1 VHGADV
7 AAEPTAQDDVSAVTP
22 VARRRPAQRASGRR
36 GRLRRN
42 ARCHCGSGR
51 KYKNCC
57 LTLDEARRR
66 SALPDALP
74 AWLRDAPGKLYQ
86 FERYATKVY
95 NLPGLLADFT
105 DSRRRPRIP
114 TFDVVNSLVHTA
126 LLRVPSL
133 NALEG
138 NLEEPDFQRLL
149 GHPPH
154 PGEKSFSAEVVANV
168 LDQLELA
175 DGRRALE
182 DVVWSAERNKAFRG
196 GSYGGLRCVAIDGWE
211 PVSSFHRHCDQCLV
225 RKVKTKLPSGELG
238 EREQYYHAYVVAL
251 LLGPVVDVV
260 LGIEPVRNAPARRQA
275 GEPEPDGAEGEL
287 TAALRL
293 LDFLHATYG
302 SFLDLFV
309 LDGLYPN
316 GPVMTR
322 LDQYGYSALI
332 VLKKPDH
339 EPLKEALALWQDQ
352 PPSRSLDDEQARE
365 HIDFWDIDGIETLDT
380 YPGKVRVLRAEV
392 TRLDGSPKRTWCFA
406 AVGKKAAK
414 LSAPTALRI
423 QRARWHLE
431 NTAFHQWIT
440 RWHLGHVFR
449 HTGNALLALLLLWA
463 LTFNLLQLF
472 VYRRLGRERHPL
484 HPTDTIRHLVELM
497 LREVAT
503 LPAPIPWDALLDSS

>member
-1 VHGADV
+1 VHTEPGRAS
-7 AAEPTAQDDVSAVTP
+7 AAPKTPTRR
-22 VARRRPAQRASGRR
+22 ARR
-36 GRLRRN
+36 RLRRN
-42 ARCHCGSGR
+42 ARCHCGSGQ

-66 SALPDALP
+66 SALPEALP
-74 AWLRDAPGKLYQ
+74 DWLRHGPGKLRQ

-114 TFDVVNSLVHTA
+114 TFDVVNSLLHTA

-138 NLEEPDFQRLL
+138 NLEQPDFQKLL
-149 GHPPH
+149 GHRPRPD
-154 PGEKSFSAEVVANV
+154 EKPFSAEVVANV
-168 LDQLELA
+168 LDQLDLA
-175 DGRRALE
+175 DARRALE
-182 DVVWSAERNKAFRG
+182 EVVATAERNKAFRD
-196 GSYGGLRCVAIDGWE
+196 SYAGLRCVAIDGWE
-211 PVSSFHRHCDQCLV
+211 PVSSFHRHCDHCLV
-225 RKVKTKLPSGELG
+225 RTVKTKLPSGELG

-260 LGIEPVRNAPARRQA
+260 LGIEPLRNAPARRQA
-275 GEPEPDGAEGEL
+275 GEPEQDGAEGEL

-302 SFLDLFV
+302 SLLDLFV

-339 EPLKEALALWQDQ
+339 EPLKEALALWHDQ

-365 HIDFWDIDGIETLDT
+365 HIDFWDLDGIETLDT

-392 TRLDGSPKRTWCFA
+392 TQHDGTPKRTWCFA
-406 AVGKKAAK
+406 ALGKKAAR

-440 RWHLGHVFR
+440 RWNLGHVFR

-472 VYRRLGRERHPL
+472 VYRRLGRERRPKD
-484 HPTDTIRHLVELM
+484 PTDTIRHLVELM